1 MNEIQESAIIALKKW
16 FDKAENWQ
24 KDLFVQLWQ
33 GNEDIDKLI
42 SRGFSLAKNE
52 YLGEKT
58 QFAAITSFPKGVELS
73 GSENCP
79 LILEKISD
87 VQGVG
92 ALSPTRSLD
101 FGRNLTVVYG
111 ENGCGKS
118 SYVKIL
124 KSAAS
129 PKSKQTI
136 LNNVYKEQN
145 KTTQATLTYSDD
157 GQEQIVNWKPGMK
170 VSCPLNIYDTS
181 VAKQFAEQ
189 KNEVVYEPRILS
201 LLSSVV
207 NTYQEIA
214 KRFDSLITE
223 NDSQI
228 SLLDS
233 DIETSELISK
243 FKSINSTKA
252 LDSFLKSVDWTDKDN
267 NELEALKAG
276 LQQQNPNE
284 TLKTLKAQ
292 NTVINNEYDK
302 LINLSLK
309 LGESFS
315 KKYLLERKRQIETK
329 NEADKIIETI
339 KQISLLENTG
349 TDKWKE
355 MWNSASRYADKK
367 EQKAEFPIELN
378 GRCVLCQQELG
389 DEARTRIEK
398 FTECMTSNAN
408 VNAQRAF
415 NAFEMTVR
423 TLQDTYN
430 SINIDNVELTL
441 KASNASDELT
451 NPIINAYKKISNRCQ
466 WLLNYSDSESTKIPE
481 LSSVTA
487 LQEEKERIGKEL
499 SSRITA
505 IQSII
510 DDRNKQVERYKYL
523 LALKWIY
530 ENKECRRKDI
540 LLKKSTSK
548 CKTNTVTTLKKDLT
562 ELLITNTYINRFQEE
577 MDSMDLQH
585 KIRVE
590 LVSRGAEKGR
600 SYHQVALKGA
610 VGEGKKKST
619 GEVLSEG
626 EYRVVSLAAFLA
638 DLSSWNRVLPFVFDD
653 PINSLD
659 HKYEQRVA
667 NRLVTL
673 SSERQVIV
681 FTHRLAFAQLLLS
694 CVDEYNKQKQD
705 DDFCPVDIKQ
715 IELRSKPL
723 GEPVNPKYRGATS
736 MKNALN
742 LMKQKEIVE
751 LKRMIKSGDYENLDK
766 GIQSLCSDFRK
777 IIEQGIETDLLQKI
791 VTRFGYSVNSLRLRY
806 LYEITKEDIDKFDN
820 MMTKYSAFEHSQSTE
835 RPINLPEV
843 SEIETDID
851 DMLKWCKDFN
861 KRCDDANKK
870 K

>member
-1 MNEIQESAIIALKKW
+1 M
-16 FDKAENWQ
+16 
-24 KDLFVQLWQ
+24 
-33 GNEDIDKLI
+33 
-42 SRGFSLAKNE
+42 
-52 YLGEKT
+52 
-58 QFAAITSFPKGVELS
+58 
-73 GSENCP
+73 
-79 LILEKISD
+79 
-87 VQGVG
+87 
-92 ALSPTRSLD
+92 
-101 FGRNLTVVYG
+101 
-111 ENGCGKS
+111 
-118 SYVKIL
+118 
-124 KSAAS
+124 
-129 PKSKQTI
+129 
-136 LNNVYKEQN
+136 
-145 KTTQATLTYSDD
+145 
-157 GQEQIVNWKPGMK
+157 
-170 VSCPLNIYDTS
+170 
-181 VAKQFAEQ
+181 
-189 KNEVVYEPRILS
+189 
-201 LLSSVV
+201 
-207 NTYQEIA
+207 
-214 KRFDSLITE
+214 
-223 NDSQI
+223 
-228 SLLDS
+228 
-233 DIETSELISK
+233 
-243 FKSINSTKA
+243 
-252 LDSFLKSVDWTDKDN
+252 
-267 NELEALKAG
+267 
-276 LQQQNPNE
+276 
-284 TLKTLKAQ
+284 
-292 NTVINNEYDK
+292 
-302 LINLSLK
+302 
-309 LGESFS
+309 
-315 KKYLLERKRQIETK
+315 
-329 NEADKIIETI
+329 
-339 KQISLLENTG
+339 
-349 TDKWKE
+349 
-355 MWNSASRYADKK
+355 
-367 EQKAEFPIELN
+367 
-378 GRCVLCQQELG
+378 CQQELG

-415 NAFEMTVR
+415 NAFETTVR
-423 TLQDTYN
+423 TLQDTNN

-451 NPIINAYKKISNRCQ
+451 NPIINAYRKIGKRCQ

-487 LQEEKERIGKEL
+487 LQEEKGRIDKEL

-510 DDRNKQVERYKYL
+510 DDRNKQVERYEYL

-530 ENKECRRKDI
+530 ENKDCRRMDI

-600 SYHQVALKGA
+600 AYHQVALKGA

-667 NRLVTL
+667 NRLVKL

-723 GEPVNPKYRGATS
+723 GEPVNPKYRGTTS

-742 LMKQKEIVE
+742 HMKQNDVVA

-791 VTRFGYSVNSLRLRY
+791 VTRFGYSVNTLKLRY
-806 LYEITKEDIDKFDN
+806 LYEISKEDVDKFID

-835 RPINLPEV
+835 RPIDLPEL

-851 DMLKWCKDFN
+851 DMLDWCKAF
-861 KRCDDANKK
+861 KK
-870 K
+870 KCENADKKK

>member
-1 MNEIQESAIIALKKW
+1 MNEIQESAILALKKW
-16 FDKAENWQ
+16 FDKAESWQ

-33 GNEDIDKLI
+33 GNDDTSKLI
-42 SRGFSLAKNE
+42 SRGFSLARNE
-52 YLGEKT
+52 YLGDKT
-58 QFAAITSFPKGVELS
+58 QFAAITSFPKEVELS
-73 GSENCP
+73 SSENCP

-92 ALSPTRSLD
+92 ALSPTRPLN
-101 FGRNLTVVYG
+101 FGKNLTVVYG

-124 KSAAS
+124 KCAAS

-136 LNNVYKEQN
+136 LNNVYTEQN
-145 KTTQATLTYSDD
+145 KTTQATLTYNDD
-157 GQEQIVNWKPGMK
+157 GQEQTINWKPGMK

-201 LLSSVV
+201 LLSSIVSI
-207 NTYQEIA
+207 YQEIA
-214 KRFDSLITE
+214 KRFETLITE

-228 SLLDS
+228 SILDP
-233 DIETSELISK
+233 DIEISELVSK
-243 FKSINSTKA
+243 FRSINSIKA
-252 LDSFLKSVDWTDKDN
+252 LDSFLKSVNWTYKDN
-267 NELEALKAG
+267 DELEALKLG
-276 LQQQNPNE
+276 LQQQKPDE

-292 NTVINNEYDK
+292 KTVINNEYEK
-302 LINLSLK
+302 LIDLSLK
-309 LGESFS
+309 VGEAFS
-315 KKYLLERKRQIETK
+315 NKYLFERKQQIETK
-329 NEADKIIETI
+329 KEADRLIETI
-339 KQISLLENTG
+339 KQISLLDNAG
-349 TDKWKE
+349 SDKWKE
-355 MWNSASRYADKK
+355 MWNSASRYKDRK

-398 FTECMTSNAN
+398 FTECMTSNAT

-415 NAFEMTVR
+415 DVFEITVR
-423 TLQDTYN
+423 TLQDTY
-430 SINIDNVELTL
+430 SGINIDNVELTL

-451 NPIINAYKKISNRCQ
+451 NPIIDAYRKISKRCQ
-466 WLLNYSDSESTKIPE
+466 WLLNYSDNEPTRIPE
-481 LSSVTA
+481 LSSVAT
-487 LQEEKERIGKEL
+487 LQKEKERIDKEL

-523 LALKWIY
+523 IALKWIY
-530 ENKECRRKDI
+530 KNKECRRMDI
-540 LLKKSTSK
+540 LLKKSVSK
-548 CKTNTVTTLKKDLT
+548 CKTNSVTTLKKDLT

-577 MDSMDLQH
+577 MNSMDLQH

-600 SYHQVALKGA
+600 AYHQVALKGA

-638 DLSSWNRVLPFVFDD
+638 DLSSWNRVLPFIFDD

-667 NRLVTL
+667 SRLVKL

-705 DDFCPVDIKQ
+705 GDFCPVDIKQ

-736 MKNALN
+736 MRNALKY
-742 LMKQKEIVE
+742 MKGHDLVD
-751 LKRMIKSGDYENLDK
+751 LNRMYKTGDYENYEK

-777 IIEQGIETDLLQKI
+777 IVEQGIETDLLQKI
-791 VTRFGYSVNSLRLRY
+791 VTRFGYSVNSLKLRY

-835 RPINLPEV
+835 RPINLPEL

>member
-1 MNEIQESAIIALKKW
+1 MNEIQESAILALKKW

-58 QFAAITSFPKGVELS
+58 QFAAITSFPKEVELS

-145 KTTQATLTYSDD
+145 KTTQATLTYNDD

-170 VSCPLNIYDTS
+170 VSCP
-181 VAKQFAEQ
+181 
-189 KNEVVYEPRILS
+189 YEPRILS
-201 LLSSVV
+201 LLSSIVSI
-207 NTYQEIA
+207 YQEIA
-214 KRFDSLITE
+214 KRFESLMTE

-228 SLLDS
+228 SILDP
-233 DIETSELISK
+233 DIETSELVSK
-243 FKSINSTKA
+243 FKSINSIKA

-276 LQQQNPNE
+276 LQQKNPNE

-292 NTVINNEYDK
+292 KTVINNEYEK
-302 LINLSLK
+302 LIDLSLK
-309 LGESFS
+309 VGEAFS
-315 KKYLLERKRQIETK
+315 KKYLFERKQQIETK
-329 NEADKIIETI
+329 KEADRLIETI
-339 KQISLLENTG
+339 KQISLLENAG
-349 TDKWKE
+349 SDKWKE
-355 MWNSASRYADKK
+355 MWNSASRYKDRK

-398 FTECMTSNAN
+398 FTECMMSNAN

-415 NAFEMTVR
+415 NA
-423 TLQDTYN
+423 
-430 SINIDNVELTL
+430 IDNVELTL

-451 NPIINAYKKISNRCQ
+451 NPIIDAYRKIGKRCQ

-487 LQEEKERIGKEL
+487 LQEEKGRIDKEL

-510 DDRNKQVERYKYL
+510 DDRNKQVERYEYL

-530 ENKECRRKDI
+530 ENKDCRRMDI

-600 SYHQVALKGA
+600 AYHQVALKGA

-667 NRLVTL
+667 NRLVKL

-723 GEPVNPKYRGATS
+723 GEPVNPKYRGTTS

-742 LMKQKEIVE
+742 HMKQNDVVA

-791 VTRFGYSVNSLRLRY
+791 VTRFGYSVNTLKLRY
-806 LYEITKEDIDKFDN
+806 LYEISKEDVDKFID

-835 RPINLPEV
+835 RPIDLPEL

-851 DMLKWCKDFN
+851 DMLDWCKAF
-861 KRCDDANKK
+861 KK
-870 K
+870 KCENADKKK